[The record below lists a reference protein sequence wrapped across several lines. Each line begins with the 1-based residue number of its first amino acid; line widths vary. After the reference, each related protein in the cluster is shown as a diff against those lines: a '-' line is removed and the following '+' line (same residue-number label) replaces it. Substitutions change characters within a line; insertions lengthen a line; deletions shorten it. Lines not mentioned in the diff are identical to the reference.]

1 MNRIYEQNLVCIEQL
16 CKTTEILS
24 KNTSGKTVDKWK
36 IAEGTIIFYKIYLT
50 SIALLKLLP
59 HSCYYS
65 PLPYPELWDL
75 SSVAT
80 LTRSL
85 TETYHTFF
93 YIAIE
98 QINDDESNFRR
109 LLWEYHDICQRFRIL
124 NKNPVKSPR
133 IPKIEKSKREH
144 KERLIN
150 NTFFKTLS
158 KNLRKKIKDGQ
169 KEIYL
174 ENIEISKRAGINP
187 DYFSMPFIYC
197 SNHVHTSGFSTSHL
211 SSNCNADPNC
221 LNIYYGLMTCIIFYL
236 CVSIR
241 DFLILFPKQ
250 QKNISPE
257 VSEIIDKWQTRFKIN
272 EIQT

>member
-1 MNRIYEQNLVCIEQL
+1 MKIIYEQNLVCIEQL
-16 CKTTEILS
+16 CKTAEILS

-98 QINDDESNFRR
+98 RISDNESNFRQ
-109 LLWEYHDICQRFRIL
+109 LLWEYHDICQRYRIL
-124 NKNPVKSPR
+124 KKNPKKSPE
-133 IPKIEKSKREH
+133 INKIEQSKNELRD
-144 KERLIN
+144 KLIN
-150 NTFFKTLS
+150 NTFYKTLS
-158 KNLRKKIKDGQ
+158 KDLRRKIKEGQ

-174 ENIEISKRAGINP
+174 ENREISKRAGINP
-187 DYFSMPFIYC
+187 NFFSMSFTYC

-211 SSNCNADPNC
+211 SSNCNADPNY
-221 LNIYYGLMTCIIFYL
+221 LNIYSGLMACIIFYL

-250 QKNISPE
+250 QKNISPN
-257 VSEIIDKWQTRFKIN
+257 ILKIIN
-272 EIQT
+272 EWQKRSNEKF